1 MKTFFTFFIIVMIAV
16 VSLSGCGK
24 SNDQIKKVGTVQ
36 LELFQ
41 LQQQLYSKMSELSKL
56 TWQIEALANRRDQI
70 ALSMASDVHATQE
83 LITASYKASEDEGM
97 QPTLQNNPDEMMKKL
112 EVNIDMLKNAI
123 DKATIAI
130 IKSRD
135 VILEYKKKETQKYK

>member
-1 MKTFFTFFIIVMIAV
+1 MKTTISILIICLIVTFT
-16 VSLSGCGK
+16 LSSCGG
-24 SNDQIKKVGTVQ
+24 SNEQIKKIGTLQ

-56 TWQIEALANRRDQI
+56 TWQIEALANRRDPI
-70 ALSMASDVHATQE
+70 AMSMAIDVHATQE

-97 QPTLQNNPDEMMKKL
+97 QPTLQNNPEEMMKKL

>member
-70 ALSMASDVHATQE
+70 ALCMASDVHATQE

>member
-1 MKTFFTFFIIVMIAV
+1 MKTAITFSIVFLITAFT
-16 VSLSGCGK
+16 LSGCGK
-24 SNDQIKKVGTVQ
+24 SNEQIKKVGTLQ

-41 LQQQLYSKMSELSKL
+41 LQQQLYSKMSELRKL

-70 ALSMASDVHATQE
+70 ALSMATDVHATQE
-83 LITASYKASEDEGM
+83 LITASYKASEAEGM
-97 QPTLQNNPDEMMKKL
+97 QPILPNDSEGMMKKL
-112 EVNIDMLKNAI
+112 EIDVDMLKNAI
-123 DKATIAI
+123 DKTSIAI

>member
-1 MKTFFTFFIIVMIAV
+1 MKTTISILIICLIVTFT
-16 VSLSGCGK
+16 LSSCGG
-24 SNDQIKKVGTVQ
+24 SNEQIKKIGTLQ

>member
-1 MKTFFTFFIIVMIAV
+1 MKTTISILIICLIVTFT
-16 VSLSGCGK
+16 LSSCGG
-24 SNDQIKKVGTVQ
+24 SNEQIKKIGTLQ

-41 LQQQLYSKMSELSKL
+41 LKQQLYSKMSELSKL

>member
-1 MKTFFTFFIIVMIAV
+1 MIAV